1 MNVEQK
7 AVIAR
12 ATREGLAPSELAA
25 ELLTHDL
32 LNSAIGVIRGH
43 AVAFKNMSQQQQDEA
58 ISTMQDEFKKA
69 VDNAVRIIA
78 GAGSKVVRMK
88 LKKVAIGTSYQIQG
102 VADRAE
108 ENLHALC
115 DKAQDQSD
123 VLIVLY
129 EGDYHQGLDAI
140 QGEKDQKPLPLEGE
154 TKAEK
159 KPRGKA
165 QKAGEV
171 AAKLIELPP
180 ALVDQAREFV
190 ITQQNGS
197 IAGLQNQL
205 KCNHDKAKALHDV
218 LVAEGLLSE
227 EANDRGDRELVRK
240 TVEQVFSPDSEALPT
255 SEENAPVDESDVV
268 DAAWPDVDDAL
279 YVKAKMAVIADQR
292 VSVSFIKGELG
303 IDDDLAAAVMDRL
316 QEDGVVS
323 EENEMGGRAILIKG

>member
-1 MNVEQK
+1 
-7 AVIAR
+7 
-12 ATREGLAPSELAA
+12 
-25 ELLTHDL
+25 
-32 LNSAIGVIRGH
+32 
-43 AVAFKNMSQQQQDEA
+43 MSQQQQDEA

-88 LKKVAIGTSYQIQG
+88 LKKVAIGTNYQIQG

-129 EGDYHQGLDAI
+129 EGEYHQGLDAI
-140 QGEKDQKPLPLEGE
+140 QGEKDQKALPLEGE

-227 EANDRGDRELVRK
+227 EANERGDRELVRK
-240 TVEQVFSPDSEALPT
+240 TVDTPVTGEPETDSD
-255 SEENAPVDESDVV
+255 SAPKDESDV
-268 DAAWPDVDDAL
+268 VDDAL
-279 YVKAKMAVIADQR
+279 YVKAKMAVIANQR

>member
-227 EANDRGDRELVRK
+227 EANERGDRELVRK
-240 TVEQVFSPDSEALPT
+240 TVDTPVTGEPETDSD
-255 SEENAPVDESDVV
+255 SAPKDESDVV
-268 DAAWPDVDDAL
+268 DADFPIVYDSL
-279 YVKAKMAVIADQR
+279 YVKAKMAVIANQR

-316 QEDGVVS
+316 QADGVVS